1 MPTARPGWPLPIRTE
16 SVVQG
21 QTVSFLDRPGEDPPV
36 ALLHGWGASAESF
49 TGLLRRS
56 RSPRRLVAPDLPG
69 FGLSPI
75 GQGSWTTSSY
85 SELLREWI
93 GTLGGPVYSL
103 LGHSYGGSISIRLAG
118 GPGPTA
124 DRLLL
129 CAASGIRPKE
139 EMAQRSRV
147 GIFKAL
153 RAAARW
159 LPGPASQ
166 TATEWLSQRF
176 GSADYRAAS
185 PELRRTLVAAV
196 QEDLSPLAPL
206 IHVPT
211 LVLWGA
217 KDPELPLDP
226 HAGRLAGL
234 IPPAELVVFEASG
247 HFPFVDEPARFALVF
262 DSFMDAEL

>member
-1 MPTARPGWPLPIRTE
+1 MPTARPGWPLPLRTE

-36 ALLHGWGASAESF
+36 VLLHGWGASAESF
-49 TGLLRRS
+49 AGLFRCS

-69 FGLSPI
+69 FGRSPI
-75 GQGSWTTSSY
+75 GQGGWTTSTY
-85 SELLREWI
+85 AELLR
-93 GTLGGPVYSL
+93 TFTRSLGWPIYSL

-118 GPGPTA
+118 GPSPAA

-129 CAASGIRPKE
+129 CAPSGIRPKE
-139 EMAQRSRV
+139 EMARGSRV
-147 GIFKAL
+147 STFKAL
-153 RAAARW
+153 RTLAHW
-159 LPGPASQ
+159 LPGPASR

-185 PELRRTLVAAV
+185 PELRRTVVAAV
-196 QEDLSPLAPL
+196 HEDLSSLAPL
-206 IHVPT
+206 IQVPT

-217 KDPELPLDP
+217 KDLELPLDP

-234 IPPAELVVFEASG
+234 IPTAELVVFEASG
-247 HFPFVDEPARFALVF
+247 HFPFVDEPVRFGLVF